1 MTYDLRATL
10 IGLSYFL
17 SAILFIF
24 GLKRL
29 SSPASARSGNQLA
42 AIGMTIALVVTLL
55 DRQIVSFTSIIV
67 GTAIGAAIGIYL
79 GRTVKMTAMPQM
91 VALFNGMGGAT
102 AALVSLAEFLR
113 LAAGT
118 GGGRGGVGELTSIVL
133 GTAIGAISFSGSVIA
148 FLKLQELMTDK
159 PLRWPFQMQIN
170 LLVGIGILLLGA
182 LVVLGAAGTP
192 ALWGVLLLALL
203 VGATAV
209 LPIGG
214 ADMPVVISLL
224 NSFTGVAAA
233 LTGFVVD
240 NQILIVAGA
249 LVGASGTLLTLLM
262 SRAMNRPISNVL
274 FGAFGGGPVVAS
286 GNGRGPGGVPTVVKE
301 TSAEDLAV
309 ALAFARSVVIIPGY
323 GLAVAQAQ
331 HVVRELA
338 DELEKRGVAVRFA
351 IHPVAGRMPG
361 HMSVVLA
368 ESNVSYEAQL
378 ELEDANSFLR
388 SADVALVVGANDTVN
403 PAARHDHSSPLF
415 GMPIIDA
422 DAAANVVV
430 LKRSMNPGFAG
441 VDNELFYHPKTKM
454 LFGDAR
460 KRLEEVLQSV
470 KSMAMV

>member
-1 MTYDLRATL
+1 MIYDLRASL
-10 IGLSYFL
+10 IGLSYFV

-29 SSPASARSGNQLA
+29 SSPTTARSGNQLA
-42 AIGMTIALVVTLL
+42 AIGMTIALAVTLL

-67 GTAIGAAIGIYL
+67 GTIVGAAIGIYF

-118 GGGRGGVGELTSIVL
+118 GGGSGGAGELASIVL
-133 GTAIGAISFSGSVIA
+133 GTAIGAISFSGSIVA

-159 PLRWPFQMQIN
+159 PLRWPFQMQLN
-170 LLVGIGILLLGA
+170 LLVAVGILGLGV
-182 LVVLGAAGTP
+182 LVVLGAGGTA
-192 ALWGVLLLALL
+192 ALWGVLALALL

-224 NSFTGVAAA
+224 NSFTGMAAA

-274 FGAFGGGPVVAS
+274 FGAFGGGAAVAS
-286 GNGRGPGGVPTVVKE
+286 ANGRGPGGAPAVVKE

-368 ESNVSYEAQL
+368 ESNVSYDAQL

-388 SADVALVVGANDTVN
+388 SADIALVVGANDTVN
-403 PAARHDHSSPLF
+403 PAARHDRSSPLF

-422 DAAANVVV
+422 DAAANVIV